1 MCKNAK
7 WLAIALVLGGVLSLG
22 ACNTE
27 DTPAVAK
34 VSGQSDII
42 PAPLLLPGLKPI
54 ALLEPLSGTGVSVLS
69 SQANSLALAYRADVA
84 KYAAL
89 FIFSDVPQVEN
100 GAIKNL
106 SSVCVGGATNIAASH
121 AFSLKK
127 STLSSVAG
135 TSSLYACQVNSLTDA
150 FSVTDKLLLT
160 PDVFVSGK
168 TYYWAVL
175 GYDEH
180 FHLGYSSSLREFIVE

>member
-1 MCKNAK
+1 MCKK
-7 WLAIALVLGGVLSLG
+7 EDWLAIALVLGGVLLLG

-34 VSGQSDII
+34 VSGLSDIV

-54 ALLEPLSGTGVSVLS
+54 ALLDPLSGTGVSVLS
-69 SQANSLALAYRADVA
+69 AQTNSLALAYRADVA

-135 TSSLYACQVNSLTDA
+135 TSSLYSCQANSLTDA

-160 PDVFVSGK
+160 PDVFVAGK